1 MTMALF
7 IPLDPEFVQGLGY
20 RFQRVKRD
28 DENIEDVYD
37 GAIYQSKCGPGGFLS
52 EPYNL
57 SVKLNTDGVA
67 IFHSSQFHSF
77 FLLVNELPPSL
88 RLVNKSEC
96 LYDDNLASNWG
107 ERTCTCT

>member
-20 RFQRVKRD
+20 RFQRVKKD

-37 GAIYQSKCGPGGFLS
+37 GAIYQSKYGPGGFLS

-57 SVKLNTDGVA
+57 
-67 IFHSSQFHSF
+67 
-77 FLLVNELPPSL
+77 
-88 RLVNKSEC
+88 
-96 LYDDNLASNWG
+96 
-107 ERTCTCT
+107 